1 MIDDKILIAR
11 ILNDGDS
18 YAYSQLVKKY
28 QSAIR
33 QFLRRLTAGDH
44 HTADDLAQEVFITLY
59 KKINTFRGDS
69 SLSTWLHKI
78 AYNQFLKL
86 KQKAYQKYEQ
96 SDHEF
101 DYSHIETLPSNQDKD
116 ILIEQ
121 LMKKLSADE
130 RTCLTLFV
138 NAGLS
143 HPEISTL
150 TKFPLGTVKSH
161 ITRAK
166 QKLSQLLLQPMP
178 AAS

>member
-44 HTADDLAQEVFITLY
+44 HIADDLAQEVFITLY
-59 KKINTFRGDS
+59 KKLHTFRNDA

-78 AYNQFLKL
+78 SYNQFLKL

-96 SDHEF
+96 SDHEI
-101 DYSHIETLPSNQDKD
+101 DYTSLESLPSNQDKD

-121 LMKKLSADE
+121 LMKKISPDE

-138 NAGLS
+138 NAGMS
-143 HPEISTL
+143 HPEISEL
-150 TKFPLGTVKSH
+150 TQIPLGTVKSH

-166 QKLSQLLLQPMP
+166 QKLTQLMQQPIP
-178 AAS
+178 IAS

>member
-1 MIDDKILIAR
+1 MIDDKTLIAR
-11 ILNDGDS
+11 ILNDGDR

-44 HTADDLAQEVFITLY
+44 HTADDLAQEVFLTLY
-59 KKINTFRGDS
+59 KKLNTFRSDS

-86 KQKAYQKYEQ
+86 KQKAYQKYEH
-96 SDHEF
+96 SDHEV
-101 DYSHIETLPSNQDKD
+101 DYALLESAQSNQDKD

-121 LMKKLSADE
+121 LMKKISTNE
-130 RTCLTLFV
+130 RICLTCFV
-138 NAGLS
+138 NAGMS
-143 HPEISTL
+143 HPEISEL
-150 TKFPLGTVKSH
+150 TKIPLGTVKSH

-166 QKLSQLLLQPMP
+166 QKLSQLMQQSMP
-178 AAS
+178 VAS